1 MNSSGRARP
10 SGRRARYIGA
20 LSVIAACAAFLAIP
34 SGASAV
40 SVNCGGKLFLN
51 RTADAGP
58 RGVRYVVQCNENIL
72 GYSLTSSKKTDY
84 FTPDPTVYMPDGE
97 PSADDHFSCEGQI
110 PGDGTGC
117 IGSMTAKNHVIG
129 WIATQGPRC
138 NPTVKGWVTVVTT
151 QLDSHDEPYTA
162 ISHPFPLKGPDGCPT
177 ASASAAAASNTGS
190 SLGLGSISESSFWQ
204 PVTV

>member
-58 RGVRYVVQCNENIL
+58 NGVRYVLQCNEDIL

-84 FTPDPTVYMPDGE
+84 FTPDPTVFLPSGE
-97 PSADDHFSCEGQI
+97 PSDDHFSCEGMI
-110 PGDGTGC
+110 PGDGVGCTGTMAK
-117 IGSMTAKNHVIG
+117 GSHVNG

-138 NPTVKGWVTVVTT
+138 NPAVKGWVTVITT
-151 QLDSHDEPYTA
+151 QLDSHDEPFIAT
-162 ISHPFPLKGPDGCPT
+162 SHPFPLKGPDGCPT
-177 ASASAAAASNTGS
+177 ASASAAAASSNGP
-190 SLGLGSISESSFWQ
+190 SLGLGSIGESSFWQ